1 VHDSECQAG
10 QDTLAADEDCAR
22 ATGALITTLF
32 GTGEMNTLAQQ
43 IEQRQPKI
51 ELKLS
56 RFAVNVQSNLRHFRS
71 SLGLAVGNILGF
83 TSHLTDHRHVKPN
96 SLISIAFDGPDLIG
110 ETAAATG

>member
-1 VHDSECQAG
+1 MISRPNGHA
-10 QDTLAADEDCAR
+10 
-22 ATGALITTLF
+22 LF
-32 GTGEMNTLAQQ
+32 GTGEMKTLAQQ

-51 ELKLS
+51 ELKH
-56 RFAVNVQSNLRHFRS
+56 QFRS

-83 TSHLTDHRHVKPN
+83 TSHPTDHRHVKPN

>member
-1 VHDSECQAG
+1 
-10 QDTLAADEDCAR
+10 
-22 ATGALITTLF
+22 
-32 GTGEMNTLAQQ
+32 MKTLAQQ

-51 ELKLS
+51 ELKH
-56 RFAVNVQSNLRHFRS
+56 HFRS

-96 SLISIAFDGPDLIG
+96 SLISIAFGGPDLIG